1 MYFDTLKKSSESMR
15 NIVVYELFDIEGI
28 QSKLRYKFKI
38 YVFYELF

>member
-15 NIVVYELFDIEGI
+15 NIVIYELFDIKGI
-28 QSKLRYKFKI
+28 QLKLRYKIKI